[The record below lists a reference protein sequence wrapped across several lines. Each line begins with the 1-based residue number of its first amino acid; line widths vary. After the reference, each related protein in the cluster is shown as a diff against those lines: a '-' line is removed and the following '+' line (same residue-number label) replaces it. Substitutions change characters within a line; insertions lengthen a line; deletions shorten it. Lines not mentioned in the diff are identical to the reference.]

1 MLSQNNLSLLYQII
15 SDDSQT
21 FKKISENIKTIFL
34 KENKSNIGTTLVLLL
49 RDNLLNIHQRI
60 ISYYILFEISKQEKI
75 ISNLYVPIIL
85 EMLQK
90 SQNKNEQ
97 IFLED
102 FLQNQINYLDI
113 TVQNYL
119 KDTTKE
125 LKIDLAQLIIQWNK
139 CYKDILVNKNI
150 YFKANDKLRP
160 IIYDRK
166 KSDIKNID
174 NHKDLNL
181 FNDNNND
188 NNIEQELNFNYYNP
202 NYMSYYPL
210 NNNNFLNSEPIWI
223 IPQIK
228 HNFIWEKKM
237 NINEKQK
244 KFCYLIAFKQ

>member
-1 MLSQNNLSLLYQII
+1 MLSQNSLSLLYQII

-21 FKKISENIKTIFL
+21 FKKISETIKTVFI
-34 KENKSNIGTTLVLLL
+34 KENKSNIGTTLIFLL

-60 ISYYILFEISKQEKI
+60 ISYYILFEISKQEKM
-75 ISNLYVPIIL
+75 ISNPYVPIIL

-97 IFLED
+97 IFLQD
-102 FLQNQINYLDI
+102 FLFNQINYLDI
-113 TVQNYL
+113 TVKNYL

-125 LKIDLAQLIIQWNK
+125 LKIDLAQLLMQWK
-139 CYKDILVNKNI
+139 KFYKDILANENI
-150 YFKANDKLRP
+150 YLKTNDKLRP

-174 NHKDLNL
+174 NHNDLNL

-188 NNIEQELNFNYYNP
+188 NNIEKELSFNNYNP

-210 NNNNFLNSEPIWI
+210 NNNFLNSEPIWI
-223 IPQIK
+223 LPQLN
-228 HNFIWEKKM
+228 HNYIWEKKM
-237 NINEKQK
+237 NNNEK
-244 KFCYLIAFKQ
+244 

>member
-75 ISNLYVPIIL
+75 VSNPYVPIIL

-102 FLQNQINYLDI
+102 FLYNQINYLDI

-125 LKIDLAQLIIQWNK
+125 LKIDLMQLIIQWNK

-150 YFKANDKLRP
+150 YLKANDKLRP

-223 IPQIK
+223 IPQLK

-237 NINEKQK
+237 NINEK
-244 KFCYLIAFKQ
+244 

>member
-75 ISNLYVPIIL
+75 VSNPYVPIIL

-102 FLQNQINYLDI
+102 FLYNQINYLDI

-125 LKIDLAQLIIQWNK
+125 LKIDLMQLIIQWNK

-150 YFKANDKLRP
+150 YLKANDKLRP

-210 NNNNFLNSEPIWI
+210 NNNIFLNSEPIWI
-223 IPQIK
+223 IPQLK

-237 NINEKQK
+237 NINEK
-244 KFCYLIAFKQ
+244 

>member
-60 ISYYILFEISKQEKI
+60 ISYYILFEISKQEKM
-75 ISNLYVPIIL
+75 ISNPYVPIIL
-85 EMLQK
+85 EMLQR

-97 IFLED
+97 IFLEG
-102 FLQNQINYLDI
+102 FLYNQINYLDI

-125 LKIDLAQLIIQWNK
+125 LKIDLMQLIIQWNK

-223 IPQIK
+223 IPQLK

-237 NINEKQK
+237 NINEK
-244 KFCYLIAFKQ
+244 

>member
-1 MLSQNNLSLLYQII
+1 MLSQNGLSLLYQII

-21 FKKISENIKTIFL
+21 FKKISENVKNIFT
-34 KENKSNIGTTLVLLL
+34 KENKSNIGTTLVFLL
-49 RDNLLNIHQRI
+49 RDNLLNIYQRI

-75 ISNLYVPIIL
+75 VSNPYIPIIL

-102 FLQNQINYLDI
+102 FIYNQINYLDV

-125 LKIDLAQLIIQWNK
+125 LKIDLAQLFIQWGK
-139 CYKDILVNKNI
+139 FHKDILINKNI
-150 YFKANDKLRP
+150 YLKTNDKIRP

-174 NHKDLNL
+174 NHNNLNL
-181 FNDNNND
+181 IKD
-188 NNIEQELNFNYYNP
+188 NNIEKELNFNYYNP

-223 IPQIK
+223 LPQLK
-228 HNFIWEKKM
+228 HNFIWEKKI
-237 NINEKQK
+237 NNNEK
-244 KFCYLIAFKQ
+244 

>member
-1 MLSQNNLSLLYQII
+1 MLSQNGLSLLYQII

-21 FKKISENIKTIFL
+21 FKKISEAIKTIFM
-34 KENKSNIGTTLVLLL
+34 KENKSNIGTTLVFLL

-60 ISYYILFEISKQEKI
+60 ISYYILFEISKQEKM
-75 ISNLYVPIIL
+75 ISNPYVPIIL
-85 EMLQK
+85 EMLQRSK
-90 SQNKNEQ
+90 NKNEQ

-102 FLQNQINYLDI
+102 FLCSQINYLEI

-125 LKIDLAQLIIQWNK
+125 LKIDLLQLLMQWNQF
-139 CYKDILVNKNI
+139 YKDILINKNI
-150 YFKANDKLRP
+150 YLKTNDKLKP

-174 NHKDLNL
+174 NHNDLNL

-188 NNIEQELNFNYYNP
+188 NNIEKGLNFNYYNP

-210 NNNNFLNSEPIWI
+210 NNNKFLNFEPIWI
-223 IPQIK
+223 LPHLK
-228 HNFIWEKKM
+228 HNYIWEKKM
-237 NINEKQK
+237 NNKEK
-244 KFCYLIAFKQ
+244 

>member
-21 FKKISENIKTIFL
+21 FKKISETLKTIFI
-34 KENKSNIGTTLVLLL
+34 KENKSNIGTTLVFLL

-60 ISYYILFEISKQEKI
+60 ISYYILFEISKQEKMV
-75 ISNLYVPIIL
+75 SNPYAPIIL

-102 FLQNQINYLDI
+102 FLYNQINYLDI
-113 TVQNYL
+113 TVQNFL

-125 LKIDLAQLIIQWNK
+125 LKIDLAQLLMQWNK
-139 CYKDILVNKNI
+139 FYRDILTNKNI
-150 YFKANDKLRP
+150 YLKTNDKLRP

-174 NHKDLNL
+174 NHNNFNL
-181 FNDNNND
+181 FNYSDNNN
-188 NNIEQELNFNYYNP
+188 IEKELNFNYYNP
-202 NYMSYYPL
+202 NYMTYYPL
-210 NNNNFLNSEPIWI
+210 NNNKFLNFEPIWI
-223 IPQIK
+223 LPHLK
-228 HNFIWEKKM
+228 HNYIWEKKM
-237 NINEKQK
+237 NNKEK
-244 KFCYLIAFKQ
+244 

>member
-1 MLSQNNLSLLYQII
+1 MLSQNSLSLLYQII

-21 FKKISENIKTIFL
+21 FKKISETIKTVFI
-34 KENKSNIGTTLVLLL
+34 KENKSNIGTTLIFLL

-60 ISYYILFEISKQEKI
+60 ISYYILFEISKKEKM
-75 ISNLYVPIIL
+75 ISNPYVPIIL

-97 IFLED
+97 IFLQD
-102 FLQNQINYLDI
+102 FLYNQINYLDI
-113 TVQNYL
+113 TVKNYL

-125 LKIDLAQLIIQWNK
+125 LKIDLAQLLMQWK
-139 CYKDILVNKNI
+139 KFYKDILANENI
-150 YFKANDKLRP
+150 YLKTNDKLRP

-174 NHKDLNL
+174 NHNDLNL

-188 NNIEQELNFNYYNP
+188 NNIEKELSFNNYNP

-210 NNNNFLNSEPIWI
+210 NNNFLNSEPIWI
-223 IPQIK
+223 LPQLS
-228 HNFIWEKKM
+228 HNYIWEKKM
-237 NINEKQK
+237 NNNEK
-244 KFCYLIAFKQ
+244 

>member
-1 MLSQNNLSLLYQII
+1 MLSQNSLSLLYQII

-21 FKKISENIKTIFL
+21 FKKISETLKTIFI
-34 KENKSNIGTTLVLLL
+34 KENKSNIGTTLVFLL

-60 ISYYILFEISKQEKI
+60 ISYYILFEISKQEKM
-75 ISNLYVPIIL
+75 ISNPYVPIIL
-85 EMLQK
+85 EMLQRSK
-90 SQNKNEQ
+90 NKNEQ

-102 FLQNQINYLDI
+102 FLCSQINYLEI

-125 LKIDLAQLIIQWNK
+125 LKIDLAQLLMQWNK
-139 CYKDILVNKNI
+139 FYRDILTNKNI
-150 YFKANDKLRP
+150 YLKTNDKLRP

-174 NHKDLNL
+174 NHNDLNL

-188 NNIEQELNFNYYNP
+188 NNIEKGLNFNYYNP

-210 NNNNFLNSEPIWI
+210 NNNYFLNSEPIWI
-223 IPQIK
+223 LPQLK
-228 HNFIWEKKM
+228 HNYIWEKKM
-237 NINEKQK
+237 NNNEK
-244 KFCYLIAFKQ
+244 

>member
-1 MLSQNNLSLLYQII
+1 MLSQNELSLLYQII

-21 FKKISENIKTIFL
+21 FKKISETVKNNFI
-34 KENKSNIGTTLVLLL
+34 KENNSNIGTTLIFLL

-60 ISYYILFEISKQEKI
+60 ISYYILFEISKQEKMV
-75 ISNLYVPIIL
+75 SNPYIPIIL

-102 FLQNQINYLDI
+102 FLYNQINYLDI

-125 LKIDLAQLIIQWNK
+125 LKIDLAQLLLQWNNF
-139 CYKDILVNKNI
+139 YKDILINKNI
-150 YFKANDKLRP
+150 ALKTNDKIRP

-174 NHKDLNL
+174 NHNDLNL
-181 FNDNNND
+181 INDKNKNKD
-188 NNIEQELNFNYYNP
+188 NNIEKTLNFNYFNP

-210 NNNNFLNSEPIWI
+210 NNNSFLNSEPIWI
-223 IPQIK
+223 LPQLK
-228 HNFIWEKKM
+228 HNFIWEKE
-237 NINEKQK
+237 INNKEK
-244 KFCYLIAFKQ
+244 

>member
-1 MLSQNNLSLLYQII
+1 MLSQNSLSLLYQII

-21 FKKISENIKTIFL
+21 FKKISETIKTVFI
-34 KENKSNIGTTLVLLL
+34 KENKSNIGTTLIFLL

-60 ISYYILFEISKQEKI
+60 ISYYILFETSKKEKM
-75 ISNLYVPIIL
+75 ISNPYVPIIL

-97 IFLED
+97 IFLQD
-102 FLQNQINYLDI
+102 FLYNQINYLDI
-113 TVQNYL
+113 TVKNYL

-125 LKIDLAQLIIQWNK
+125 LKIDLAQLLMQWK
-139 CYKDILVNKNI
+139 KFYKDIFANENI
-150 YFKANDKLRP
+150 YLKTNDKLRP

-174 NHKDLNL
+174 NHNDLNL

-188 NNIEQELNFNYYNP
+188 NNIEKELSFNNYNP

-210 NNNNFLNSEPIWI
+210 NNNFLNSEPIWI
-223 IPQIK
+223 LPQLN
-228 HNFIWEKKM
+228 HNYIWEKKM
-237 NINEKQK
+237 NNNEK
-244 KFCYLIAFKQ
+244 

>member
-21 FKKISENIKTIFL
+21 FKKISETLKTIFI
-34 KENKSNIGTTLVLLL
+34 KENKSNIGTTLVFLL

-60 ISYYILFEISKQEKI
+60 ISYYILFEISKQEKM
-75 ISNLYVPIIL
+75 ISNPYVPIIL

-102 FLQNQINYLDI
+102 FLYNQINYLDI

-125 LKIDLAQLIIQWNK
+125 LKIDLMQLIIQWNK

-223 IPQIK
+223 IPQLK

-237 NINEKQK
+237 NINEK
-244 KFCYLIAFKQ
+244 

>member
-75 ISNLYVPIIL
+75 VSNPYVPIIL

-102 FLQNQINYLDI
+102 FLYNQINYLDI

-125 LKIDLAQLIIQWNK
+125 LKIDLMQLIIQWNK

-150 YFKANDKLRP
+150 YLKANDKLRP

-188 NNIEQELNFNYYNP
+188 NNIEHELNFNYYNP

-223 IPQIK
+223 IPQLK

-237 NINEKQK
+237 NINEK
-244 KFCYLIAFKQ
+244 

>member
-75 ISNLYVPIIL
+75 VSNPYVPIIL

-102 FLQNQINYLDI
+102 FLYNQINYLDI

-125 LKIDLAQLIIQWNK
+125 LKIDLMQLIIQWNK

-223 IPQIK
+223 IPQLK

-237 NINEKQK
+237 NINEK
-244 KFCYLIAFKQ
+244 

>member
-1 MLSQNNLSLLYQII
+1 MLSQNGLSLLYQII

-21 FKKISENIKTIFL
+21 FKKISEAIKTIFM
-34 KENKSNIGTTLVLLL
+34 KENKSNIGTTLVFLL

-60 ISYYILFEISKQEKI
+60 ISYYILFEISKQEKMV
-75 ISNLYVPIIL
+75 SSPYVPIIL

-102 FLQNQINYLDI
+102 CLYNQINYLDI

-125 LKIDLAQLIIQWNK
+125 LKIDLLQLLMQWNQF
-139 CYKDILVNKNI
+139 YKDILINKNI
-150 YFKANDKLRP
+150 YLKTNDKLKP

-174 NHKDLNL
+174 NHNNFNL
-181 FNDNNND
+181 FNYSDNNN
-188 NNIEQELNFNYYNP
+188 IEKELNFNYYNP
-202 NYMSYYPL
+202 NYMTYYPL
-210 NNNNFLNSEPIWI
+210 NNNKFLNFEPIRI
-223 IPQIK
+223 LPHLKQ
-228 HNFIWEKKM
+228 NYIWEKKM
-237 NINEKQK
+237 NNKEK
-244 KFCYLIAFKQ
+244 

>member
-1 MLSQNNLSLLYQII
+1 MLSQNDLSLLYQII

-21 FKKISENIKTIFL
+21 FKKISENVKNIFT
-34 KENKSNIGTTLVLLL
+34 KENKSNIGTTLVFLL

-75 ISNLYVPIIL
+75 LSNPYIPIIL

-102 FLQNQINYLDI
+102 FIYNQINYLDV

-125 LKIDLAQLIIQWNK
+125 LKIDLAQLFIQWGK
-139 CYKDILVNKNI
+139 FLKDILINKNI
-150 YFKANDKLRP
+150 NLKTNDKIRP

-174 NHKDLNL
+174 NHNNLNL
-181 FNDNNND
+181 IKDNNF
-188 NNIEQELNFNYYNP
+188 EKELNFNYYNP
-202 NYMSYYPL
+202 NYMSYFPI

-223 IPQIK
+223 LPQLN
-228 HNFIWEKKM
+228 HNYIWEKKI
-237 NINEKQK
+237 NNNEK
-244 KFCYLIAFKQ
+244 

>member
-21 FKKISENIKTIFL
+21 FKKISEAIKTIFM
-34 KENKSNIGTTLVLLL
+34 KENKSNIGTTLVFLL

-75 ISNLYVPIIL
+75 VSNPYVPIIL

-102 FLQNQINYLDI
+102 FLYNQINYLDI

-125 LKIDLAQLIIQWNK
+125 LKIDLMQLIIQWNK

-150 YFKANDKLRP
+150 YLKANDKLRP

-223 IPQIK
+223 IPQLK

-237 NINEKQK
+237 NNKEK
-244 KFCYLIAFKQ
+244 

>member
-75 ISNLYVPIIL
+75 VSNPYVPIIL

-102 FLQNQINYLDI
+102 FLYNQINYLDI

-125 LKIDLAQLIIQWNK
+125 LKIDLMQLIIQWNK

-150 YFKANDKLRP
+150 YLKANDKLRP

-202 NYMSYYPL
+202 NYMCYYPL

-223 IPQIK
+223 IPQLK
-228 HNFIWEKKM
+228 HNFNWEKKM
-237 NINEKQK
+237 NINEK
-244 KFCYLIAFKQ
+244 